1 MNSGKFQGHLAVG
14 CANLFFGLNIP
25 VTKSLLTHWMTP
37 MGYMIVRA
45 TSAALLFWIIGCFI
59 RHERVER
66 KDLLLLALGSLL
78 GFVLSQFLTAVAL
91 EYTSPV
97 YFSLIAAM
105 SPVMVMLL
113 AALFLK
119 EPITKHKILGVVLGV
134 SGALLLILDAGSTE
148 LAGSDNLWGI
158 LLAVI
163 SVASYSVYLII
174 MRTVSPKY
182 APVTQMKWTYLF
194 ACIILLPFGIQSL
207 GQQALFTEPFSWE
220 GYGELAFIILF
231 ATIIGYTLVPFGMKR
246 LRATTVSIYMNLQPV
261 VASLAAILVGQDT
274 FTWDKPIAALL
285 VIAGA
290 YVVTTSPAK
299 EPAVSLNDKS

>member
-113 AALFLK
+113 A
-119 EPITKHKILGVVLGV
+119 
-134 SGALLLILDAGSTE
+134 
-148 LAGSDNLWGI
+148 
-158 LLAVI
+158 VI

-231 ATIIGYTLVPFGMKR
+231 ATIIGYTLVPFGMKH